1 MNNIDKLRQNE
12 RILNHLDI
20 MEKKLNIN
28 YIPVG
33 LLEFHPYDKCP
44 LSCLFCT
51 YHKDKSDVFGY
62 ENLEKLKIFNPRAI
76 VISGGGEPV
85 YYKDGKYKFDDLI
98 KKIRE
103 MFPKAQLGLT
113 SNGQFVP
120 QGDWYN
126 EFDWIRISIDTNN
139 ERTFKIIKD
148 GKLSSSIN
156 SLKQMIGTPIKHVG
170 AGFVYSRFNIWEIYD
185 FLRMIYTDVYLN
197 TNEKDRDK
205 LNVQFRPTCM
215 VQSCNCPS
223 DSYKST
229 GQLMVPDEKDW
240 WQEYV
245 ELELKKIFVNSDI
258 DFQRFVLEHSNLNRD
273 TLFKLNNSKPTFT
286 KCWNSLARILVR
298 ANGDLY
304 PCVMRACNSSKPIAN
319 ILNCNN
325 PNMIYY
331 NQMLYHNLCEGYCD
345 GADSCCRLDGQKNE
359 IVDKYVKETG
369 FKKIKIRK
377 ETGIDY
383 FF

>member
-1 MNNIDKLRQNE
+1 MA
-12 RILNHLDI
+12 RICR
-20 MEKKLNIN
+20 
-28 YIPVG
+28 V
-33 LLEFHPYDKCP
+33 
-44 LSCLFCT
+44 
-51 YHKDKSDVFGY
+51 
-62 ENLEKLKIFNPRAI
+62 
-76 VISGGGEPV
+76 
-85 YYKDGKYKFDDLI
+85 
-98 KKIRE
+98 
-103 MFPKAQLGLT
+103 
-113 SNGQFVP
+113 
-120 QGDWYN
+120 
-126 EFDWIRISIDTNN
+126 
-139 ERTFKIIKD
+139 RT
-148 GKLSSSIN
+148 
-156 SLKQMIGTPIKHVG
+156 
-170 AGFVYSRFNIWEIYD
+170 
-185 FLRMIYTDVYLN
+185 
-197 TNEKDRDK
+197 
-205 LNVQFRPTCM
+205 
-215 VQSCNCPS
+215 
-223 DSYKST
+223 
-229 GQLMVPDEKDW
+229 
-240 WQEYV
+240 
-245 ELELKKIFVNSDI
+245 KKIFVNSDI

-369 FKKIKIRK
+369 FKKIKIKK